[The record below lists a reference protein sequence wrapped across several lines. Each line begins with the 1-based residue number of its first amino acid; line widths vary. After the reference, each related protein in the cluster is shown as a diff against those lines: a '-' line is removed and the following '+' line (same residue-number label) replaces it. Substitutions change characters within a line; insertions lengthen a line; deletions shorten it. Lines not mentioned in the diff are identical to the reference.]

1 MDRRKVLSLLE
12 LDEAF
17 LVGLEREAIVTA
29 GPGGSF
35 DAATVERI
43 RLCATLQRE
52 LGVNLE
58 GVEVALHLMEI
69 IEDERREFVEVLAWL
84 RVQMA
89 EEG

>member
-1 MDRRKVLSLLE
+1 MDRREVIRLLE
-12 LDEAF
+12 LDETF

-29 GPGGSF
+29 GPGGTY

-69 IEDERREFVEVLAWL
+69 IEGERREFAEVLAWL
-84 RVQMA
+84 RERMA
-89 EEG
+89 EED

>member
-52 LGVNLE
+52 LGVNL
-58 GVEVALHLMEI
+58 
-69 IEDERREFVEVLAWL
+69 
-84 RVQMA
+84 
-89 EEG
+89 

>member
-1 MDRRKVLSLLE
+1 MDRREVISLLE

-17 LVGLEREAIVTA
+17 LVGLEREAIVLP

-35 DAATVERI
+35 DASAVERI

-69 IEDERREFVEVLAWL
+69 IADERREFAEVLAWL
-84 RVQMA
+84 RERMA